1 MSECFTNVLMT
12 SMKSF
17 VQAFAEVLMD
27 ALLAE
32 FPCGCPI
39 VVCQGA

>member
-1 MSECFTNVLMT
+1 MSECFTNVLIT
-12 SMKSF
+12 SVKSF
-17 VQAFAEVLMD
+17 VQAFAEVLMV
-27 ALLAE
+27 ALLAD